1 MSSPGRTPISEI
13 KAMWLMVMFDLPV
26 MTREEKRNYTRFRKY
41 LLAEGFYSLQYSVY
55 AKYSACRENARKYY
69 RYIEAIVPPGGHVRL
84 LMVTDKQFGEMVS
97 LYGKTAQ
104 EVEKKPEQLLL
115 F

>member
-1 MSSPGRTPISEI
+1 
-13 KAMWLMVMFDLPV
+13 MWIMVMFDLP
-26 MTREEKRNYTRFRKY
+26 TITKEEKRDYTRFRKY
-41 LLAEGFYSLQYSVY
+41 LLREGFIALQYSVY
-55 AKYSACRENARKYY
+55 ARYSACRENARKYY

-97 LYGKTAQ
+97 LYGKTVQ